1 MNDIKVTFY
10 SYNSYMPLYNF
21 VVYYFS
27 PLYII
32 IQVTLTDLIPLLDL
46 VFFNQFLIIMYLAK
60 DMLLL
65 FTYTYLNYNEQY
77 FV

>member
-1 MNDIKVTFY
+1 
-10 SYNSYMPLYNF
+10 MPLYNF
-21 VVYYFS
+21 VIYYFS